1 MNSAKMDPALVA
13 SSAPKEIQISELNA
27 AADLLGNDALDED
40 FREAVNYIMTNA
52 DAGSHLSE
60 EQQER
65 LYGLFR
71 VATATKKA
79 PAEFDAERYEHK
91 EQWKAHV
98 AVGDLSKE
106 QAKLMYCDLIA
117 TAIPSF
123 LMRDDDEMTSDGENE
138 PAMERESCPEDNGS
152 DLHAIISSGNLSQVQ
167 EYLTKRGQDIN
178 LRDGRGLTP
187 LMVACDRDH
196 GDIVRYLAT
205 VPGVNVNAT
214 DEDNQT
220 ALHYAVII
228 GNADAAKALVDA
240 NADISAKDSDGADAL
255 SIAREDS
262 LVELISVLE
271 ATLKT

>member
-187 LMVACDRDH
+187 LMVVIMYTRQQNISAEAVTCPICGVHACTLN
-196 GDIVRYLAT
+196 VRFAIS
-205 VPGVNVNAT
+205 A
-214 DEDNQT
+214 
-220 ALHYAVII
+220 ALHVVFKHEQ
-228 GNADAAKALVDA
+228 GFRN
-240 NADISAKDSDGADAL
+240 
-255 SIAREDS
+255 RES
-262 LVELISVLE
+262 QC
-271 ATLKT
+271 